1 MSESDSTIEYPMEE
15 NQGVHN
21 SEEERDRSP
30 SPIPPPSPR
39 RREDRGAKGG
49 LYVEEEGVLV
59 EEGDLNAECEGEW
72 LHREEGHQK

>member
-15 NQGVHN
+15 NQGMHN
-21 SEEERDRSP
+21 SEKERDRSP

-39 RREDRGAKGG
+39 RWGRQRRRRGPLRGRGG
-49 LYVEEEGVLV
+49 DPRGR
-59 EEGDLNAECEGEW
+59 GDLNAECEGEW